1 MGCLV
6 RFCGKHY
13 SLEDVSQLEDFL
25 FGSFGIT
32 YGSYW
37 YVLVGDLVQVRLRLL
52 GGKGGFGSQL
62 RAQGNRMSSKKR
74 AGNYEACRDLSGRR
88 LRTVNQAKMISE
100 YLRRQPELETQKK
113 EAIREKM
120 EKAVE
125 ASEQKVIF
133 KDLDFM
139 QTTRN
144 VVDEVELAV
153 NEALFGSPEDEYD
166 PDSKEKLPS
175 YTNRWVDELDN
186 L

>member
-1 MGCLV
+1 
-6 RFCGKHY
+6 
-13 SLEDVSQLEDFL
+13 
-25 FGSFGIT
+25 
-32 YGSYW
+32 
-37 YVLVGDLVQVRLRLL
+37 
-52 GGKGGFGSQL
+52 
-62 RAQGNRMSSKKR
+62 MSSKKR

-120 EKAVE
+120 ERAVE

-153 NEALFGSPEDEYD
+153 NEALFGSPEDGYD
-166 PDSKEKLPS
+166 PDSKEKLPNS
-175 YTNRWVDELDN
+175 KNRWIDELDN